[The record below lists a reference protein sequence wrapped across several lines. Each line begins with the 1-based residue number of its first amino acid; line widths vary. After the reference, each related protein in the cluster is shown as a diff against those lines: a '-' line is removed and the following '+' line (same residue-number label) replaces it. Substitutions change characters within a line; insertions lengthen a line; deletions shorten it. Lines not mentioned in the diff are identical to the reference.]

1 MALLK
6 VPAYFDRNIDKA
18 FVFNELILFP
28 SGGIYIFVPK
38 VSCFVHNQGC
48 PSKVSTN
55 CMHYD
60 DSEWFNEF
68 DQCVLKKTNRD
79 EL

>member
-6 VPAYFDRNIDKA
+6 VPAYLDRNIDKV
-18 FVFNELILFP
+18 FVFNELIIFSL
-28 SGGIYIFVPK
+28 GGIYIFVPK
-38 VSCFVHNQGC
+38 VSCHVHNQWC
-48 PSKVSTN
+48 PSKWSTN

-68 DQCVLKKTNRD
+68 ETVCIEKN
-79 EL
+79 

>member
-6 VPAYFDRNIDKA
+6 VPAYLDRNIDKA
-18 FVFNELILFP
+18 FVFNELIIF
-28 SGGIYIFVPK
+28 SYGGIYIF
-38 VSCFVHNQGC
+38 
-48 PSKVSTN
+48 VSTN

-68 DQCVLKKTNRD
+68 DQCVLKQTNRD
-79 EL
+79 ELYNKKLNRWSL

>member
-6 VPAYFDRNIDKA
+6 VPAFIDRYIDKA
-18 FVFNELILFP
+18 FVFNELILF
-28 SGGIYIFVPK
+28 SQGGIYIFVPK
-38 VSCFVHNQGC
+38 VSCFVRNQWC

-68 DQCVLKKTNRD
+68 DQCVLKKTKWY
-79 EL
+79 